1 MMPIV
6 EQNSV
11 PNHHHGYD
19 HQTFYHE
26 QHIPEETNKIQLT
39 LILPNGV
46 PSIINVD
53 TNTPMMDLLVQAASL
68 NKLNPSS
75 YSLVVLDSNQH
86 VIHFKANQTVG
97 QIGSSTI
104 SLLPKETT
112 NSNSSSKPKSQPFEI
127 TVRLQVNLPDAQ
139 KVLLRIDPTLPLYE
153 IKEQICKQKKYI
165 NSNEYTLRLPNKLD
179 QPLLLGLSL
188 AEYKT
193 NEITLVHNKQF
204 EFEQQLNT
212 NQMQTFDRLYRIR
225 SESQPPK
232 ENFQHIQ
239 QQQNEQQLINT
250 KQINRLNTNRSS
262 TLRPSHTTLHAYW
275 NDPNFDT
282 QSQLSNSSSVTKKR
296 RAPRPPAYMNSK
308 RPDSQIVY
316 IQQQEHAS
324 NNIHLHT
331 LPLHIDHHQSHESL
345 QSENTKKKRKAP
357 IVAPINL
364 VQKKD
369 EIDQIEQKQN
379 LTNNIARPDPPPPPP
394 SMTNTISTSTNNL
407 HEDFRSTIEI
417 NQKSIDEPEKNDVTM
432 NQMNENQ
439 SVLNLLQNQT
449 SINDKLV
456 VRTDSLESTNIEIH
470 SPLSVH
476 SLEQIQTELPN
487 SISPIIQQQEEKCEQ
502 KEISTNIPSMI
513 ETNINESSI
522 PKPPRQNIHK
532 EKRSSTIDGLLRIV
546 NDHNE
551 RINIYQKN
559 DNKPKETNENVSYFR
574 VAKSRYG
581 KFETDS
587 RGFVNNSIAIFDS
600 TNQQLKSEQQINKNL
615 HSSELLANSK
625 QFKTISSNIVQHQTK
640 GKQAYNLLKRY
651 EKEAQSQSI
660 NKTDYLKTTTTN
672 QQEKS
677 SMPIQLQVT
686 ERTTH
691 ITVSVESDR
700 KQLIMRSSPASQ
712 EPSPPLAPP
721 ILAPKPFGKAI
732 TEYRTIRGVGN
743 NDETIAPM
751 HNRITSTTNI
761 NNKRSMS
768 FDNNKR
774 LSTNLASSHEALMA
788 SIRQFGG
795 SQNLRKT

>member
-6 EQNSV
+6 EQSSV
-11 PNHHHGYD
+11 HHHHGHG

-53 TNTPMMDLLVQAASL
+53 ANTPMMDLLVQAASL

-104 SLLPKETT
+104 SLQPKESTH
-112 NSNSSSKPKSQPFEI
+112 SNSSSKPKTQPFEI

-139 KVLLRIDPTLPLYE
+139 KILLRIDPTLPLYD

-165 NSNEYTLRLPNKLD
+165 NSNQYTLRLPNKLD

-193 NEITLVHNKQF
+193 NELTLIYNKQL
-204 EFEQQLNT
+204 EFEQEYNT
-212 NQMQTFDRLYRIR
+212 NQIQSFDRLYRIR

-232 ENFQHIQ
+232 ENFLHI
-239 QQQNEQQLINT
+239 QQQNEQKLINT
-250 KQINRLNTNRSS
+250 KQINRSNTNRSS

-282 QSQLSNSSSVTKKR
+282 QSQLSTSSSIAKKR
-296 RAPRPPAYMNSK
+296 RAPRPPGSINSK

-316 IQQQEHAS
+316 IQEQEQTS
-324 NNIHLHT
+324 NNINSHS

-357 IVAPINL
+357 IVAPINS
-364 VQKKD
+364 VQEKD

-379 LTNNIARPDPPPPPP
+379 LTNSIARPGSDPPPPP
-394 SMTNTISTSTNNL
+394 SMANTISASTNNL
-407 HEDFRSTIEI
+407 HEDFRPTIEM

-439 SVLNLLQNQT
+439 SVLNSLQNRT
-449 SINDKLV
+449 STNDELAI
-456 VRTDSLESTNIEIH
+456 RTNSLEPITIEIH
-470 SPLSVH
+470 SPSSIH
-476 SLEQIQTELPN
+476 SLEQIQIELPN
-487 SISPIIQQQEEKCEQ
+487 SIPTIIQQQEEKSEQ
-502 KEISTNIPSMI
+502 KEILTSIPSMI
-513 ETNINESSI
+513 ETNIIGSSI

-532 EKRSSTIDGLLRIV
+532 EKKSSTINGLLRIV

-551 RINIYQKN
+551 RSNIYQKN
-559 DNKPKETNENVSYFR
+559 DNQQKETNENVSYFR

-581 KFETDS
+581 KFETDN

-600 TNQQLKSEQQINKNL
+600 TNQQKSEQQINKNSD
-615 HSSELLANSK
+615 SSELLTNSK
-625 QFKTISSNIVQHQTK
+625 QFKTLPSNIVQHQTK
-640 GKQAYNLLKRY
+640 GKQAYNLLKKY
-651 EKEAQSQSI
+651 EKETQSQSI
-660 NKTDYLKTTTTN
+660 NNADYLKATN
-672 QQEKS
+672 QQDKP

-691 ITVSVESDR
+691 ITVTVESDR
-700 KQLIMRSSPASQ
+700 KQLITQTSPVSQESSSP
-712 EPSPPLAPP
+712 PAPP
-721 ILAPKPFGKAI
+721 ILAPKPFGKTIA
-732 TEYRTIRGVGN
+732 EYRTIRGIGN
-743 NDETIAPM
+743 NDETITPIR
-751 HNRITSTTNI
+751 NRITSSTDI
-761 NNKRSMS
+761 NNKRRTSL
-768 FDNNKR
+768 DNNKR
-774 LSTNLASSHEALMA
+774 LSTNLAASHDALME

-795 SQNLRKT
+795 SQNLRKK